1 MLPGSDRDRAFLRS
15 RGATTSASQ
24 FLALAGSLAARLPD
38 RPAALNL
45 CERRDNFL
53 VAFTAM
59 LMRGQVC
66 LLPPSRVP
74 AVVTEVMEEHP
85 GSYALD
91 DAYVELARPVQ
102 PLPDL
107 SIPVIPPD
115 RVVVIGYTSGS
126 TGRPKSNPKTWGGF
140 AACTALNVSRLREV
154 LVTRGEALLPWI
166 VATVPSQH
174 MYGME
179 LSVLMPLLGGMG
191 IHGGHPLYP
200 ADIASALADVPGPRI
215 LVSTPVHLR
224 ALLESGVELPEL
236 GAVVSATA
244 PLPAELARAIE
255 QRFGTVLLE
264 YFGSTET
271 CIIASRRTA
280 VDDAWHPYPG
290 VMLQPA
296 DDGTEVDA
304 PWFSAS
310 MMLQDVLE
318 IRCDGAFTVRGRNV
332 DMVEVAGKRAS
343 LADLTRRL
351 ASIPG
356 VSDAVVFQ
364 PDDADDSD
372 RATGSRHWSSRMA

>member
-1 MLPGSDRDRAFLRS
+1 
-15 RGATTSASQ
+15 
-24 FLALAGSLAARLPD
+24 
-38 RPAALNL
+38 
-45 CERRDNFL
+45 
-53 VAFTAM
+53 
-59 LMRGQVC
+59 
-66 LLPPSRVP
+66 
-74 AVVTEVMEEHP
+74 
-85 GSYALD
+85 
-91 DAYVELARPVQ
+91 
-102 PLPDL
+102 
-107 SIPVIPPD
+107 
-115 RVVVIGYTSGS
+115 
-126 TGRPKSNPKTWGGF
+126 
-140 AACTALNVSRLREV
+140 
-154 LVTRGEALLPWI
+154 

-191 IHGGHPLYP
+191 IHGGRPLYP
-200 ADIASALADVPGPRI
+200 ADIAAALADVPGPRI

-271 CIIASRRTA
+271 CVIASRRTA

-296 DDGTEVDA
+296 DEGTQVDA
-304 PWFSAS
+304 PWFSSS

-364 PDDADDSD
+364 PEDAGKGTVRRLAALVVAHGLTEAAVLEKLAQDVDPAFLPRPLVLVPRLPRNEIGKLP
-372 RATGSRHWSSRMA
+372 RAQLLAALKR